1 MSDRPLIAGAAQRL
15 AGFCEAIV
23 DAHVVHGIAPGVIDD
38 LASTEFQA
46 AATPIYELT
55 LSADYQ
61 RDIGAAF
68 GGIAALMDLYSEA
81 VGVGDSEP
89 AWAQVQRYFANA
101 ADEIAPDWRDR
112 IIDQPTLVRATSRTP
127 SVMRFDLLA
136 QLVTT
141 EAALELIAA
150 TRQVIAR
157 VSAPTDT
164 LIDLRV
170 EDLPHRL
177 LPD

>member
-23 DAHVVHGIAPGVIDD
+23 DAHVVHGISPGPIAD
-38 LASTEFQA
+38 LATREFQA

-55 LSADYQ
+55 LSAEYQ

-68 GGIAALMDLYSEA
+68 GGIAALMDLYREA
-81 VGVGDSEP
+81 IGVGDVAP
-89 AWAQVQRYFANA
+89 AWSKVQRYFACS
-101 ADEIAPDWRDR
+101 ADELDPAWRDR
-112 IIDQPTLVRATSRTP
+112 VIDQPSLVRATSRTP

-136 QLVTT
+136 ELVTT
-141 EAALELIAA
+141 DAALELIAA

-157 VSAPTDT
+157 VSAPSAPF
-164 LIDLRV
+164 IDLRV
-170 EDLPHRL
+170 EDLPDRL

>member
-23 DAHVVHGIAPGVIDD
+23 DAHVVHGISPGTIDD

-68 GGIAALMDLYSEA
+68 GGISALMDLYREA
-81 VGVGDSEP
+81 VGVGDAES
-89 AWAQVQRYFANA
+89 AWEKVHRYFASA
-101 ADEIAPDWRDR
+101 ADELEPTWRDR
-112 IIDQPTLVRATSRTP
+112 VIDQPTLVRATSRTP

-136 QLVTT
+136 GLVTT
-141 EAALELIAA
+141 DAALELIAA

-157 VSAPTDT
+157 VSAPSSP

-170 EDLPHRL
+170 EDLPDRL